1 MILWGITLPKRHE
14 LHDSTQ
20 IFLGPGGQSQTF
32 FPLEGQMP
40 TIGASGDS
48 MQTILHLNQLS
59 ERRSKFGRE
68 GPSIH
73 YTWPRS
79 LFRFLPAHPSHARV
93 RMHEL
98 LLCLIMTTGRIS
110 AASSSVTEPSSRP
123 SK

>member
-1 MILWGITLPKRHE
+1 MILWGITLLKRQE
-14 LHDSTQ
+14 LQDSTQ
-20 IFLGPGGQSQTF
+20 IFLGPGAQSQTF

-40 TIGASGDS
+40 TIGTSKDS

-59 ERRSKFGRE
+59 WRWSKFGRE

-73 YTWPRS
+73 YARPRFLFRS
-79 LFRFLPAHPSHARV
+79 LPAQPSHAKV